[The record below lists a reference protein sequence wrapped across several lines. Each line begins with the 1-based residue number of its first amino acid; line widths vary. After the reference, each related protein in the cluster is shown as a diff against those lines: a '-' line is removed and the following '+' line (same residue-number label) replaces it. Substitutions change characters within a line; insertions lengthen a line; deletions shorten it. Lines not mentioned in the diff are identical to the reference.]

1 MNIKIKTP
9 RGEREIGK
17 GKPVFIIAEMSGNH
31 NQSFKRA
38 KKLIDV
44 AAEAGVDAIKLQTYT
59 ADTMTINCNKE
70 DFQVKVNKA
79 WKGRNLYNLYE
90 WAHTPWEWQPKLKKY
105 AESKGLIFF
114 STPFDETAVDF
125 LEKMDVSLYKVASFE
140 NNHIPLLKK
149 IAQTRKPIIMSR
161 GITKLEEIEEAL
173 KTLKKAG
180 NSEVALLH
188 CVSSY
193 PAKYEQMNLKTIPDI
208 RKRFNVI
215 PGLSDHTLGIET
227 AIAAVALGA
236 KVIEKHFTISRK
248 DGGPD
253 ATFSLEKDELKNL
266 VKTIRNIEKSLGKPN
281 YKIGK
286 KEAENW
292 AFKRSIYVVRDIKKG
307 EKFTSQ
313 NVRVIR
319 PGYGLHPRYYEE
331 ILNCKSAKF
340 FKKGQRLNK
349 VFSKNIV

>member
-281 YKIGK
+281 YKIEK
-286 KEAENW
+286 KEAENRV
-292 AFKRSIYVVRDIKKG
+292 FKRSIYVTKDIKKG
-307 EKFTSQ
+307 EKFTPQ
-313 NVRVIR
+313 NIRVIR
-319 PGYGLHPRYYEE
+319 PGYGLHPRYYEK
-331 ILNCKSAKF
+331 LLGKKSIKNLTRGTAMKNNF
-340 FKKGQRLNK
+340 FK
-349 VFSKNIV
+349 